1 MSYYH
6 LFGNVLTE
14 KGLLRREAAHAA
26 HLSEE
31 KIGYGPHAISRNSS
45 VAWQR
50 HSASIILAIT

>member
-31 KIGYGPHAISRNSS
+31 KIGYGG
-45 VAWQR
+45 